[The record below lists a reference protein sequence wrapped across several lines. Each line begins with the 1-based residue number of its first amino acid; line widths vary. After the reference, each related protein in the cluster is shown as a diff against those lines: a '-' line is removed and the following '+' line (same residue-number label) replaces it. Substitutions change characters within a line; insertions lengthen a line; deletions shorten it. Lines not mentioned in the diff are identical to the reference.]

1 MVYAGIMA
9 STIIVTLGA
18 FVVSK
23 SLGSMTYAVAAF
35 DSVVFVVGLGVLI
48 AGLRQ
53 RRRLDGQRRAGA
65 NEQWWV
71 ENAARTLVLW
81 GLLELGAL
89 IGAGLLFATGH
100 LPVYAVLAGVALA
113 GLALSSPGRLAGE

>member
-9 STIIVTLGA
+9 STTIVTLGA

-23 SLGSMTYAVAAF
+23 SLGSMSYSVAVP
-35 DSVVFVVGLGVLI
+35 DSAVFVVGLGVLI

-53 RRRLDGQRRAGA
+53 RRRLDGPLRGGTA
-65 NEQWWV
+65 EQWWV
-71 ENAARTLVLW
+71 ENAGRALLLW

-100 LPVYAVLAGVALA
+100 LPVYAVLAGLALA
-113 GLALSSPGRLAGE
+113 GLVLSSPGRLAGE